1 MLRYPA
7 LRRAGGLFL
16 VAGALV
22 GCGTAAPVSSDS
34 AGGPV
39 RVVAAEN
46 FWGSIAAQLGG
57 DRVRVTSIVTRPD
70 TDPHTYEATPADAR
84 AVATARY
91 VIVNG
96 VGYDAWANRL
106 VRAGSGSER
115 SVLDVGESV
124 GVKAGANPHLWY
136 APAVVHRVVDRITAD
151 YERLDPADGAYFARQ
166 RAAFL
171 TGGLGTYDAAIADI
185 KARFGGTPIGASES
199 IVEPIATALGLD
211 LVTPGTFLR
220 AISEGGDP
228 TAADKSTV
236 DAQIADHRVRVYV
249 VNSQNSTPDVQAEVA
264 RARASNVP
272 VVSFTET
279 LTPPGAT
286 FQDWQV
292 AQLHAV
298 AEALSQ
304 GAGR

>member
-1 MLRYPA
+1 M
-7 LRRAGGLFL
+7 
-16 VAGALV
+16 
-22 GCGTAAPVSSDS
+22 
-34 AGGPV
+34 

-106 VRAGSGSER
+106 AQAGSRSDR

-136 APAVVHRVVDRITAD
+136 SPAVVHRVVDRITAD
-151 YERLDPADGAYFARQ
+151 YERLDPADDAYFARQ
-166 RAAFL
+166 RGAFL
-171 TGGLGTYDAAIADI
+171 AGGLGAYDAAIADI

-199 IVEPIATALGLD
+199 IVEPIASALGLD
-211 LVTPGTFLR
+211 LVTPGNLLR

-236 DAQIADHRVRVYV
+236 DAQIADHRIRVYV

-264 RARASNVP
+264 RARASHVP

-292 AQLHAV
+292 GQLHAL
-298 AEALSQ
+298 ADALSQ

>member
-1 MLRYPA
+1 MA
-7 LRRAGGLFL
+7 ASL
-16 VAGALV
+16 VA
-22 GCGTAAPVSSDS
+22 CGTTTPNSNRGG
-34 AGGPV
+34 AGPL

-84 AVATARY
+84 AMAIARY
-91 VIVNG
+91 VIYNG
-96 VGYDAWANRL
+96 VGYDAWAKRL
-106 VRAGSGSER
+106 VQAGPRGDR
-115 SVLDVGESV
+115 SILDVGESA
-124 GVKAGANPHLWY
+124 GLKPGANPHLWY
-136 APAVVHRVVDRITAD
+136 SPAEVHRVVDRITAD
-151 YERLDPADGAYFARQ
+151 YERLDPADATYFAAQ
-166 RAAFL
+166 RSAFL
-171 TGGLGTYDAAIADI
+171 AGGLHTYDSSISDI

-199 IVEPIATALGLD
+199 IVEPLAAALGLD
-211 LVTPGTFLR
+211 LVTPGSFLR

-236 DAQIADHRVRVYV
+236 DAQITNHRIRVYV
-249 VNSQNSTPDVQAEVA
+249 VNRQNSTPDVQADIAE
-264 RARASNVP
+264 ARASGIP

-279 LTPPGAT
+279 LTPPEAS

-292 AQLHAV
+292 AQLRAL
-298 AEALSQ
+298 AQALSQ

>member
-1 MLRYPA
+1 M
-7 LRRAGGLFL
+7 
-16 VAGALV
+16 VGALV
-22 GCGTAAPVSSDS
+22 GCGTAAPVS
-34 AGGPV
+34 AGAGRV

-57 DRVRVTSIVTRPD
+57 DRVRVASIVTRPD

-106 VRAGSGSER
+106 VQAGSGSER

-136 APAVVHRVVDRITAD
+136 SPAVVHRVVDRITAD

-166 RAAFL
+166 RSAFL
-171 TGGLGTYDAAIADI
+171 AGGLGTYDAAIADI

-199 IVEPIATALGLD
+199 VVEPIAAALGLD
-211 LVTPGTFLR
+211 LVTPGSFLR

-228 TAADKSTV
+228 TAGDKSTV
-236 DAQIADHRVRVYV
+236 DAQIADHRITVYV
-249 VNSQNSTPDVQAEVA
+249 VNSQNSTPDVQAAVA
-264 RARASNVP
+264 RARASHVP

-292 AQLHAV
+292 AQLRAL
-298 AEALSQ
+298 ATALSQ
-304 GAGR
+304 RAGR

>member
-1 MLRYPA
+1 M
-7 LRRAGGLFL
+7 
-16 VAGALV
+16 AGALV
-22 GCGTAAPVSSDS
+22 ACGAPAPVNRVG
-34 AGGPV
+34 AGPV

-57 DRVRVTSIVTRPD
+57 DRVRVTSIVSRPD

-84 AVATARY
+84 AMATARY

-96 VGYDAWANRL
+96 VGYDAWASHL
-106 VRAGSGSER
+106 VQGGSGGAR
-115 SVLDVGESV
+115 SVLDVGDSV
-124 GVKAGANPHLWY
+124 GLKSGANPHLWY
-136 APAVVHRVVDRITAD
+136 SPAVVHRVVDRITAD
-151 YERLDPADGAYFARQ
+151 YERLDPADGTYFAGLRSG
-166 RAAFL
+166 FL
-171 TGGLGTYDAAIADI
+171 AGGLRAYDAGIAEI

-199 IVEPIATALGLD
+199 LVDPLAAALGLD

-236 DAQIADHRVRVYV
+236 DSQIAHHQIRVYV

-264 RARASNVP
+264 RARENRIP

-279 LTPPGAT
+279 LSPPGAT
-286 FQDWQV
+286 FQDWQI
-292 AQLHAV
+292 AQLHAL
-298 AEALSQ
+298 ADALSQ